1 VIVSLHVATGAA
13 AGSLLRS
20 RLGSLP
26 LGLLLHLAGDLMPHE
41 DIFDREFEVGSGMAA
56 VILLAALRGPFD
68 PAVTG
73 ALAASAP
80 DIEHLVRLPRPGGRK
95 LFPSHRFDGWH
106 QSGGVPAPLQ
116 LLTAGFLIG
125 ILLRRGSLDGR
136 DAQAAAPGG

>member
-41 DIFDREFEVGSGMAA
+41 DIFDREFEVGSGSRRSFCSPLFEARSIPQSP
-56 VILLAALRGPFD
+56 VRSRRQLRTSNTLF
-68 PAVTG
+68 AYR
-73 ALAASAP
+73 AQAAASSFQVIAY
-80 DIEHLVRLPRPGGRK
+80 
-95 LFPSHRFDGWH
+95 GWH

-125 ILLRRGSLDGR
+125 LLLRRGSLDGR